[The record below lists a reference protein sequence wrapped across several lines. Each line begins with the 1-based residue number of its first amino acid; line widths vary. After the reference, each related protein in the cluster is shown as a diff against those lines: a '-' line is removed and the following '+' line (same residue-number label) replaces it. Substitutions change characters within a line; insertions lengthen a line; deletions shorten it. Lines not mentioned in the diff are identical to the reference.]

1 MWHSNSRLP
10 YPPFSLN
17 SWAAAAAAAAG
28 FCNHVET
35 ATMNPR
41 RIHFTLSTTE
51 SKTLSKGLHE
61 HFGTPI
67 RLSLRLSSTQGALSS
82 THLTWWVCYMH
93 RFKEI
98 WLSQSHQ
105 AIVPSCWPRT
115 VRGLSYRTLRI
126 PSNRDAC
133 KPPAQS
139 LQRLLLP
146 LLLLPSLTHCLPL
159 PSLSLSP
166 HSLSPFAFSPL
177 FPFVPIC
184 AHSLIHL
191 TFMSGDR
198 KKEERR

>member
-17 SWAAAAAAAAG
+17 SWAAAAAG

-166 HSLSPFAFSPL
+166 TL
-177 FPFVPIC
+177 FPPLPFLRFFLSSPYV
-184 AHSLIHL
+184 L
-191 TFMSGDR
+191 TV
-198 KKEERR
+198 